1 MIDKLL
7 YLSLVIVALV
17 HVSITAFMLWGLSY
31 VIG

>member
-7 YLSLVIVALV
+7 YLSLIVVALV
-17 HVSITAFMLWGLSY
+17 HASVMLFMLWGLSY

>member
-7 YLSLVIVALV
+7 YLSLIVVALV
-17 HVSITAFMLWGLSY
+17 HVSVMLFMLWGLSY